1 MAAEDAYAFVYL
13 SPHLDDAVLSC
24 GGRIWQQAQAG
35 AQVAVVTVFA
45 GAQEPGQSLSPF
57 ADAVHE
63 RWGHPIEAVL
73 ARREEDLQALSILGA
88 KAVHW
93 PYTDCIY
100 RTTAGGDFAYD
111 SEQALWGD
119 IHPDE
124 AILFQVVRERIGGLP
139 LLPQGTLFIPLAVGM
154 HVDHR
159 IVRQAAEGS
168 EHPWVAFEDFPYAED
183 EGASEAALAGGAWQ
197 EELAYL
203 SAEALEAKTA
213 AIACY
218 RSQISTFWQS
228 TADMAAALHAFAER
242 TGAGEPAERYW
253 IPTRPLPEPA
263 R

>member
-1 MAAEDAYAFVYL
+1 MAAEDAYAYVYL

-35 AQVAVVTVFA
+35 APVAVVTVFA
-45 GAQEPGQSLSPF
+45 GAPEPGHSLSPF

-63 RWGHPIEAVL
+63 RWGYPIEAVL
-73 ARREEDLQALSILGA
+73 ARREEDRQALSILGA

-93 PYTDCIY
+93 PYLDCIY
-100 RTTAGGDFAYD
+100 RTTASGDFAYD
-111 SEQALWGD
+111 SEQALWGE
-119 IHPDE
+119 IHSEE
-124 AILFQVVRERIGGLP
+124 ASLVEALRVRIRSLP
-139 LLPQGTLFIPLAVGM
+139 LLPQGTVLVPLAVGM

-168 EHPWVAFEDFPYAED
+168 EHRWVAFEDFPYAED
-183 EGASEAALAGGAWQ
+183 ERASEAALAGGAWQ

-203 SAEALEAKTA
+203 SAEALQAKTA

-228 TADMAAALHAFAER
+228 TADMEAALHAFAER
-242 TGAGEPAERYW
+242 KGAGEPAERYW
-253 IPTRPLPEPA
+253 KPTRP
-263 R
+263 

>member
-1 MAAEDAYAFVYL
+1 MAVDDAYAYVYL
-13 SPHLDDAVLSC
+13 SPHLDDAALSC

-45 GAQEPGQSLSPF
+45 GAPEPGHSLSPF

-63 RWGHPIEAVL
+63 RWGHPSEAVL
-73 ARREEDLQALSILGA
+73 ARREEDRQALSILGA

-93 PYTDCIY
+93 PTMDCIY
-100 RTTAGGDFAYD
+100 RTTAGGDFAYA
-111 SEQALWGD
+111 SEQALWGE
-119 IHPDE
+119 IHPE
-124 AILFQVVRERIGGLP
+124 ETILVQAVRERIGALP
-139 LLPQGTLFIPLAVGM
+139 LLPGGTLFVPLAVGR

-168 EHPWVAFEDFPYAED
+168 AHPWVAFEDFPYAED
-183 EGASEAALAGGAWQ
+183 ERAVEAALAGVTWE
-197 EELAYL
+197 EELVYL
-203 SAEALEAKTA
+203 SGDALRAKTA

-228 TADMAAALHAFAER
+228 TADMEAALDAFAER

-253 IPTRPLPEPA
+253 KPTRP
-263 R
+263 